1 MPIAVGYDNVARLD
15 FGNSG
20 GNRCPYVREASGL
33 RQIYSGAAA
42 DAVKVVVA
50 QTRDEGAPLQVYLIG
65 SAPREC
71 PYLVVVTDGDEPAVP
86 DGHSLND
93 GRSRVERHDVRVVE
107 DPIRD
112 GTGSWTTATDKGGYE
127 KEAHQVSHIWHGAQH
142 VSRAAGRQAASS
154 SSPPNPTL

>member
-1 MPIAVGYDNVARLD
+1 MPIAVGDDNIARLD

-20 GNRCPYVREASGL
+20 GNRCPYIREASGL

-50 QTRDEGAPLQVYLIG
+50 QTRDECAALQVYLIG

-86 DGHSLND
+86 DGHSLSD
-93 GRSRVERHDVRVVE
+93 TRLPIERHDVRVVE

-112 GTGSWTTATDKGGYE
+112 GSGSWTTATDKGRYE
-127 KEAHQVSHIWHGAQH
+127 KEARRVSHIWHGAQH
-142 VSRAAGRQAASS
+142 VARAAGRQAASS
-154 SSPPNPTL
+154 GTPPHPTL